1 MRSWVLCRA
10 KPKELPNA
18 FFMACSF
25 FSLYQETTL
34 SSVYPFDVGWL
45 NAQTVLRQGCVS
57 FLAQKRS
64 LGCSAA
70 FSRLFTSLCPLL
82 VPSFLPLERTRASNS
97 ALQARER
104 GVLVVERGL
113 KRRKTRTTRPWEV
126 TTGATPGCPG
136 RPQHAFPFQRKDD
149 PVQWKGLTGR
159 SRSVRKDRGIPA
171 HLHGTWKH
179 RTVEPSDAGTEVPG
193 TVHLLETLPKDG
205 GMLCN
210 TWEGVDP
217 SLVAE

>member
-10 KPKELPNA
+10 KPKELPKA

-25 FSLYQETTL
+25 YSLYQEATL
-34 SSVYPFDVGWL
+34 SSVCPFDVGWL

-57 FLAQKRS
+57 FPTQKKS
-64 LGCSAA
+64 PGCSAA

-82 VPSFLPLERTRASNS
+82 VPSFLPLKRTRASNS
-97 ALQARER
+97 RLHARER

-113 KRRKTRTTRPWEV
+113 KRRNTRTTRPWD
-126 TTGATPGCPG
+126 TITGATPTCPG
-136 RPQHAFPFQRKDD
+136 RPQHVFPFQRKDD
-149 PVQWKGLTGR
+149 PVRWKGLTGR
-159 SRSVRKDRGIPA
+159 SRSVGKDCGIPA

-179 RTVEPSDAGTEVPG
+179 RTVEPSDAGTAVPRA
-193 TVHLLETLPKDG
+193 VHLLETLPRDR

-217 SLVAE
+217 SLVDE